1 MGTPRPHSFLPAIIS
16 KAMLLLVLLLGA
28 NIVVAQIA
36 QRGASTSKTNTSA
49 STTIVINKPTGVIAG
64 DVMIASILQNE
75 TDNDNGG
82 LANPTATG
90 WTLIDGRTTF
100 SEGNTNGLNAWY
112 GSVFYRVADG
122 SEGTTFTFTY
132 PNNRADMSI
141 GSIVAF
147 SGVSVGGVKSD
158 GTVGGPFDIDPGNLE
173 VSPDLDNTATAA
185 SVTTTTDNAAVIL
198 LSMTTGNLTHSGWVA
213 TSPSSLT
220 EVMDYRTNAA
230 DDGSIGAAWA
240 LKPIPGATGNGSV
253 TISNNAYTAA
263 MFLVLKPCSVAG
275 SLSGTQALCSNGS
288 TTIATNGSLNGTW
301 SSGTAS
307 VATVNS
313 SGVVTGISAGTSVIT
328 YSFSA
333 GNGCAA
339 SSATRTVTV
348 TAAPNAGDLSGTQNI
363 CPGETT
369 TFSSNGTSGGTW
381 TSGGS
386 AVATVNTFSGVVSG
400 VSSGTATMTYT
411 VVGTGGCS
419 NATATRTVTVGA
431 ATAAPSVTGDSR
443 CGSGTLVLQA
453 TPPANAVID
462 WYDVATNGT
471 ALLTSSNTF
480 TTPSLAATTTYYAEA
495 RHNTS
500 GCSSSR
506 TAVSAAINPAPTG
519 VTASVSPGAICS
531 GETLTLSAAAT
542 SNSASSYTMLSE
554 NFNAANAAW
563 TITNNSTGGTPANAA
578 WTIRAN
584 NYNNG
589 TETFVTSDAS
599 SFMFSDS
606 DAQGSGAV
614 TDVSLVSPAFS
625 TVGVTSANISLN
637 HYFRLAATADRAY
650 VDISLNGT
658 TWTNLATYSST
669 QGVRNAFATATIP
682 LTAPCLNQPTVYV
695 RLRYTANWG
704 WYWAINSIT
713 VASTSTAATFSW
725 TSSPAGYNSSVEDPT
740 DAAPLVNTSYT
751 VTATNNYGCSVS
763 ASTSTVTVTASPSA
777 PTTTNGVRCGSGTV
791 NLSASTAGGNTIN
804 WYSGAIGGASL
815 ANTSSY
821 TTPSLSS
828 TTTYYA
834 SAYNSSSGC
843 YSSRVATTATVN
855 PVPSA
860 VSAAVSGTTICL
872 GESVNLTSS
881 GTSNSAAIS
890 LISEDFNTTNA
901 AWTLVNNSTGGTPA
915 NAAFTIQANN
925 YNNGDETFTT
935 TDGSAFIFSDSDLQG
950 SGSTTDVSIIS
961 PAFSTQNIETAT
973 VNLNHYFRRNLTSD
987 RTYVDVS
994 LNGTTW
1000 VNLTTYST
1008 TQGASNNFATV
1019 SIPLTAAYLNQPT
1032 VYIRLR
1038 YTAAWGWYWAVNSL
1052 SVSAIPTPTYSWSSN
1067 PAGYTS
1073 SLQNP
1078 TGVAPTVNTAYTL
1091 TATNN
1096 YGCESSATTAQ
1107 VVANVRPTGALTG
1120 SAQICSGNSTPLSIA
1135 LTGNGPWSGT
1145 LSNGQSFTA
1154 AGNPATI
1161 AVSPST
1167 TTTYTVSSLSDANC
1181 PAVGGLSGSAAITV
1195 NALPTASI
1203 TGSAVVCGGNS
1214 GSVTINGPAN
1224 GQVVYTLNG
1233 NSQSVALSGSGSAT
1247 INTGTVWQNLTY
1259 SLATVEDAL
1268 CQNTATG
1275 TATITYQEAPD
1286 ATISGSTQLC
1296 SGQSTAITFN
1306 GNSNAVITYNVN
1318 GGANQNITLNG
1329 SGNGSVNT
1337 GSLSSNTTYNLVSVA
1352 VGSCSSIIGTSAVVN
1367 VGLVIYYQDN
1377 DGDGYGNASVSTVA
1391 CTQPAGYVTVAGDCC
1406 DSNADLNPVCEWWGD
1421 MDGDGYGSFI
1431 YEVGCLTGVSCSSAS
1446 WPAQLIPYCP
1456 LAHGGT
1462 PYAIDCNENSVNVN
1476 PGVTE
1481 VCNNTID
1488 DDCDGFIGEACSGQ
1502 VFDQWSTAQ
1511 LLNVNTT
1518 NAYYPNCQT
1527 FGGTLVNT
1535 DVSTQ
1540 GNPANVAA
1548 GGGRDVWYRFVAPS
1562 TGVRIRVTAAGF
1574 NPVLELQNA
1583 SGTQVDAE
1591 NVNPAIG
1598 GTEILN
1604 YGNLTVGQTYYVGV
1618 RNYDATNVGTYTICV
1633 SPLRASGCATSVPA
1647 GGLSLCSSFK
1657 VLYTGATSYT
1667 LGFAGIGGSAN
1678 GINSNITSLTGIVS
1692 LGNQSL
1698 GLRYG
1703 GVYNVQVDAN
1713 YSLTNGLGQTESMI
1727 TVLGNSVPANCQN
1740 VAMMQQPQVEVRNTY
1755 ICPTVL
1761 ARVSS
1766 ILANPV
1772 AGASNVCGAINY
1784 TFEFT
1789 RVSDCLASSVIGTPF
1804 TVNTTSN
1811 VASLALNTAFPT
1823 QLSSTGYWSVRIR
1836 PNFGG
1841 NFQGNWGPAKVIAV
1855 SGSAASQMLDEEQGA
1870 QAVKTFEA
1878 QPLSVVYPNPNN
1890 GSEVNINL
1898 TDIGSG
1904 ELAVKIV
1911 DALGRMIYTNRFA
1924 VDGSLFTKID
1934 FAEQLTGGIYLV
1946 EFTING
1952 ETMNERMIVER

>member
-1 MGTPRPHSFLPAIIS
+1 
-16 KAMLLLVLLLGA
+16 
-28 NIVVAQIA
+28 
-36 QRGASTSKTNTSA
+36 
-49 STTIVINKPTGVIAG
+49 
-64 DVMIASILQNE
+64 
-75 TDNDNGG
+75 
-82 LANPTATG
+82 
-90 WTLIDGRTTF
+90 
-100 SEGNTNGLNAWY
+100 
-112 GSVFYRVADG
+112 
-122 SEGTTFTFTY
+122 
-132 PNNRADMSI
+132 
-141 GSIVAF
+141 
-147 SGVSVGGVKSD
+147 
-158 GTVGGPFDIDPGNLE
+158 
-173 VSPDLDNTATAA
+173 
-185 SVTTTTDNAAVIL
+185 
-198 LSMTTGNLTHSGWVA
+198 
-213 TSPSSLT
+213 
-220 EVMDYRTNAA
+220 
-230 DDGSIGAAWA
+230 
-240 LKPIPGATGNGSV
+240 
-253 TISNNAYTAA
+253 
-263 MFLVLKPCSVAG
+263 
-275 SLSGTQALCSNGS
+275 
-288 TTIATNGSLNGTW
+288 
-301 SSGTAS
+301 
-307 VATVNS
+307 
-313 SGVVTGISAGTSVIT
+313 
-328 YSFSA
+328 
-333 GNGCAA
+333 
-339 SSATRTVTV
+339 
-348 TAAPNAGDLSGTQNI
+348 
-363 CPGETT
+363 
-369 TFSSNGTSGGTW
+369 
-381 TSGGS
+381 
-386 AVATVNTFSGVVSG
+386 
-400 VSSGTATMTYT
+400 
-411 VVGTGGCS
+411 
-419 NATATRTVTVGA
+419 
-431 ATAAPSVTGDSR
+431 
-443 CGSGTLVLQA
+443 
-453 TPPANAVID
+453 
-462 WYDVATNGT
+462 
-471 ALLTSSNTF
+471 
-480 TTPSLAATTTYYAEA
+480 
-495 RHNTS
+495 
-500 GCSSSR
+500 
-506 TAVSAAINPAPTG
+506 
-519 VTASVSPGAICS
+519 
-531 GETLTLSAAAT
+531 
-542 SNSASSYTMLSE
+542 MLSE

-584 NYNNG
+584 NYNNS

-599 SFMFSDS
+599 SFMLSDS
-606 DAQGSGAV
+606 DAQGIGSV

-625 TVGVTSANISLN
+625 TVGVASANISLN
-637 HYFRLAATADRAY
+637 HYFRLAAAADRAY

-669 QGVRNAFATATIP
+669 QGARNAFATAAIP

-704 WYWAINSIT
+704 WYWAINSIS
-713 VASTSTAATFSW
+713 VASTSTAAAFSW

-1008 TQGASNNFATV
+1008 TQGASNNFATA

-1052 SVSAIPTPTYSWSSN
+1052 SVSAIPTLTYSWSSS
-1067 PAGYTS
+1067 PVGYTS

-1078 TGVAPTVNTAYTL
+1078 TGVSPTVNTAYTL

-1096 YGCESSATTAQ
+1096 YGCESIATTAQ
-1107 VVANVRPTGALTG
+1107 VVANVRPAGALTG
-1120 SAQICSGNSTPLSIA
+1120 SAQICAGNSTPLSIA
-1135 LTGNGPWSGT
+1135 LSGNGPWSGT
-1145 LSNGQSFTA
+1145 LSNGQAFTSSQ
-1154 AGNPATI
+1154 NPAVI
-1161 AVSPST
+1161 SISPTSN
-1167 TTTYTVSSLSDANC
+1167 TTYSISTLNDVNC
-1181 PAVGGLSGSAAITV
+1181 AATTGISGTASIIV

-1203 TGSAVVCGGNS
+1203 SGSTVVCGGNS
-1214 GSVTINGPAN
+1214 GTVTISGPAN
-1224 GQVVYTLNG
+1224 GEVVYTLNG
-1233 NSQSVALSGSGSAT
+1233 ISQATSLNAAGSAT
-1247 INTGTVWQNLTY
+1247 INTGNVWQNLTY
-1259 SLATVEDAL
+1259 SLVEVEDAL
-1268 CQNTATG
+1268 CENTATG

-1306 GNSNAVITYNVN
+1306 GNANAVVTYSVN
-1318 GGANQNITLNG
+1318 GGANQNVTLNSSG
-1329 SGNGSVNT
+1329 SGSINT
-1337 GSLSSNTTYNLVSVA
+1337 GNLSSTTTYNLVSVA
-1352 VGSCSSIIGTSAVVN
+1352 VGGCSSVIGTTAVVN

-1377 DGDGYGNASVSTVA
+1377 DGDGYGNADVSTVA

-1406 DSNADLNPVCEWWGD
+1406 DNNPNISPTCEWWGD

-1431 YEVGCLTGVSCSSAS
+1431 YEVGCISGVSCSSAT

-1456 LAHGGT
+1456 LANGGVL
-1462 PYAIDCNENSVNVN
+1462 YAADCNDNSIAVN
-1476 PGVTE
+1476 PGATE
-1481 VCNNTID
+1481 ICNNTID

-1511 LLNVNTT
+1511 LLNMNTT
-1518 NAYYPNCQT
+1518 NAFYPNCQT
-1527 FGGTLVNT
+1527 YGGTLVNT
-1535 DVSTQ
+1535 DASPQ

-1548 GGGRDVWYRFVAPS
+1548 GGGRDVWYRFVAPT
-1562 TGVRIRVTAAGF
+1562 TGVRIQVTASAF
-1574 NPVLELQNA
+1574 NPVIELRTAPYAAGPNGNA
-1583 SGTQVDAE
+1583 GQVDVE
-1591 NVNPAIG
+1591 NANPAVG

-1604 YGNLTVGQTYYVGV
+1604 FGNLTVGQTYYVGV

-1633 SPLRASGCATSVPA
+1633 SPLRASGCATSIPA
-1647 GGLSLCSSFK
+1647 AGLSLCNSFK
-1657 VLYTGATSYT
+1657 VSYTAATSYT
-1667 LGFAGIGGSAN
+1667 LSFNGVGGNAN
-1678 GINSNITSLTGIVS
+1678 GVNTSLTSLTGLVPMSNPS
-1692 LGNQSL
+1692 LA
-1698 GLRYG
+1698 LRYG
-1703 GVYNVQVDAN
+1703 GVYNVRVDAN
-1713 YSLTNGLGQTESMI
+1713 YALTNGLGQADGII
-1727 TVLGNSVPANCQN
+1727 TVMGNSVPGNCQN
-1740 VAMMQQPQVEVRNTY
+1740 IPIMQQPLVEVRNTQ

-1761 ARVSS
+1761 VRVSS
-1766 ILANPV
+1766 LLANPV
-1772 AGASNVCGAINY
+1772 AGSSNVCGVVNY

-1789 RVSDCLASSVIGTPF
+1789 RVSDCLGSSVIGSPF
-1804 TVNTTSN
+1804 TVNTTGN
-1811 VASLALNTAFPT
+1811 AASLSLSTVFPA
-1823 QLSSTGYWSVRIR
+1823 QLSSTGYWSVRVR
-1836 PNFGG
+1836 PNFSASY
-1841 NFQGNWGPAKVIAV
+1841 QGTWGPSKVIAV

-1898 TDIGSG
+1898 TDIGNG